1 MSLVTKEIILERL
14 NKKNALTNLE
24 AMIKKFH
31 ESYNK
36 KHESENI
43 LDHVEMFKLYNG
55 QLFYDSTFH
64 VLENIDILKRS
75 NDKYIINDLMRLKT
89 YVNLLAILKEK
100 NTNSIPVSLAVLGDL
115 SLSIGIFLQT
125 VERIELALEALNRA
139 GVILNGEDGFRV

>member
-14 NKKNALTNLE
+14 NKKDALTNLE

-36 KHESENI
+36 TPEAENI
-43 LDHVEMFKLYNG
+43 PDHLEMFKLYNG
-55 QLFYDSTFH
+55 QLFYNSTFH

-75 NDKYIINDLMRLKT
+75 NDEYIINDLMRLKT
-89 YVNLLAILKEK
+89 CVNLLAILKEK
-100 NTNSIPVSLAVLGDL
+100 NINSIPVSLAILADL
-115 SLSIGIFLQT
+115 SSSIEIFLQT

-139 GVILNGEDGFRV
+139 DTILNGEDGSRA

>member
-1 MSLVTKEIILERL
+1 MSLVTKEIILECL

-125 VERIELALEALNRA
+125 VEQIELALEALNRA

>member
-14 NKKNALTNLE
+14 DKKNALTNLE

-31 ESYNK
+31 ESYDK
-36 KHESENI
+36 KHEPENI
-43 LDHVEMFKLYNG
+43 FDHVEMFKLYNG

-64 VLENIDILKRS
+64 VLENIDILKHS
-75 NDKYIINDLMRLKT
+75 NEKYIINGLMRLKT
-89 YVNLLAILKEK
+89 SVNLLDILKEK

-139 GVILNGEDGFRV
+139 DTILNGEDGSRV